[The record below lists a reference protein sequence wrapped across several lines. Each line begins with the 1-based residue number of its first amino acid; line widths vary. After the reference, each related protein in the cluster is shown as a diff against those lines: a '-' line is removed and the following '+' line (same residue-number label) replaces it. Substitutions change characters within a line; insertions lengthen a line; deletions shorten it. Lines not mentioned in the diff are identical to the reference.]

1 MAEKTYVIPLRH
13 EWLKV
18 PIFLRTRKA
27 VKAVKN
33 YVKRHSKVEDVRIG
47 KYLNNKL
54 WERGNKYPPHKV
66 QVNVEVLTEKKEGK
80 ELKRAVVELVGAPK
94 EVKKETK
101 KKKLVER
108 LKEKVTGKEE
118 AKKEEIKA
126 EEKLLE
132 KAEEKQM
139 ETAKAPLPKKHDLA
153 KKSEVKSVH
162 EKQFTRD
169 HREQRPAKPQA
180 QIVR

>member
-1 MAEKTYVIPLRH
+1 MAEKTYVIPLRQ

-33 YVKRHSKVEDVRIG
+33 FVKKHSKVEDVKIG
-47 KYLNNKL
+47 KHLNLKL

-66 QVNVEVLTEKKEGK
+66 QVNVEIITEKKDGK
-80 ELKRAVVELVGAPK
+80 EKKHATVELVGAPK
-94 EVKKETK
+94 EVKKEVK

-118 AKKEEIKA
+118 AKQEEAKEEQKA
-126 EEKLLE
+126 LE

-139 ETAKAPLPKKHDLA
+139 EHAKAPLPKEHDLS
-153 KKSEVKSVH
+153 KKFEVKSVH
-162 EKQFTRD
+162 EKQFMRD
-169 HREQRPAKPQA
+169 HREQRQSKPQA